1 MQRLRTL
8 LVDDVALARQR
19 MRRLLGAFADVDV
32 VGEAADVDGA
42 RRLIGIERPDLLF
55 LDIEMPE
62 QDGFDLVAALPRAQR
77 PFTVFVTAYEHYAVR
92 AFDADAADYLLK
104 PVEPARLALT
114 LERVRA
120 ARALRVAAPGEAAGG
135 AHASR
140 LTIPGRD
147 GTAVVD
153 TAAIDWIEAA
163 GNYLCIRAGAQ
174 THILRETLGQMQARL
189 DPARF
194 ARVHR
199 SRIVN
204 IGRIARLVPLSNGD
218 HTLVLDDGT
227 TLGLS
232 RTYRD
237 ALFRALGRPA

>member
-19 MRRLLGAFADVDV
+19 MRRLLGVFADVDV

-42 RRLIGIERPDLLF
+42 RRLIGVERPDLVF

-77 PFTVFVTAYEHYAVR
+77 PFVVFVTAYDHYAVR
-92 AFDADAADYLLK
+92 AFDAAAADYLLK

-120 ARALRVAAPGEAAGG
+120 ARALRADEPAG
-135 AHASR
+135 ARHASR

-147 GTAVVD
+147 ATTVVD

-189 DPARF
+189 DPAYF

-204 IGRIARLVPLSNGD
+204 IARIARLVPLSNGD